1 MDKPYIWGLMLNFVL
16 IGVCFLAGLLIRK
29 TGILPKGSHQ
39 GINVWIIYVALPA
52 ATLKYLP
59 GIRWSNDLL
68 IPLLTPLLCWAGAWI
83 LSEWLAKQFRFES
96 KTKAAFLIVT
106 GLGNT
111 SFIGFPLIS
120 AYYGEKNL
128 SIAAVTDQMSFF
140 ILAVFASVVAMKASG
155 SAKADFK
162 AISLKLLKFPPFL
175 VILVA
180 LVVPHYLSFELLTPV
195 VSDLAATISPLAL
208 FSVGLQFELGNMR
221 DVLKPVLA
229 ASVYKLILSPLLVL
243 GLALAF
249 QTGEMETKVSV
260 FEASMGTMI
269 SAGILNDQF
278 GLNPRL
284 SNLIVFL
291 TILLSFVT
299 SGIWYLV
306 LEWWI

>member
-1 MDKPYIWGLMLNFVL
+1 MSNFIL
-16 IGVCFLAGLLIRK
+16 IGVCFLAGLVLRK
-29 TGILPKGSHQ
+29 SGVLAKGSHH

-59 GIRWSNDLL
+59 GIVWSSDLIVPL
-68 IPLLTPLLCWAGAWI
+68 ITPLICWFGAW
-83 LSEWLAKQFRFES
+83 LLAELVSKPFHFDR
-96 KTKAAFLIVT
+96 KTKAAFWIVT

-120 AYYGEKNL
+120 AYYGEKYL

-140 ILAVFASVVAMKASG
+140 MLAVFASIVAMRASG

-162 AISLKLLKFPPFL
+162 TISLKLLKFPPFL
-175 VILVA
+175 VIIAALILPPFISLEPINPLVSTLA
-180 LVVPHYLSFELLTPV
+180 LTL
-195 VSDLAATISPLAL
+195 SPLAL
-208 FSVGLQFELGNMR
+208 FSVGLQFELGKMR
-221 DVLKPVLA
+221 DVLKPIVA
-229 ASVYKLILSPLLVL
+229 ASFYKLVLSPLIIL
-243 GLALAF
+243 GLALMF
-249 QTGEMETKVSV
+249 HTGEMQTKISV

-284 SNLIVFL
+284 SNLIVFM

-299 SGIWYLV
+299 SGIWYLILEV
-306 LEWWI
+306 LV

>member
-1 MDKPYIWGLMLNFVL
+1 MSNFIL
-16 IGVCFLAGLLIRK
+16 IGVCFLAGFVLRK
-29 TGILPKGSHQ
+29 SGVLAKGSHH

-59 GIRWSNDLL
+59 GIVWSSDLIVPL
-68 IPLLTPLLCWAGAWI
+68 ITPLICWLGAW
-83 LSEWLAKQFRFES
+83 LLAELISKPFHFDR
-96 KTKAAFLIVT
+96 KTKAAFWIVT

-120 AYYGEKNL
+120 AYYGEKYL

-140 ILAVFASVVAMKASG
+140 MLAVFASIVAMRASG

-162 AISLKLLKFPPFL
+162 TISLKLLKFPPFL
-175 VILVA
+175 VIIAA
-180 LVVPHYLSFELLTPV
+180 LVLPHFISLEPINPLVSTLALT
-195 VSDLAATISPLAL
+195 LSPLAL
-208 FSVGLQFELGNMR
+208 FSVGLQFELGKMR
-221 DVLKPVLA
+221 DVLKPILA
-229 ASVYKLILSPLLVL
+229 ASFYKLILSPLIIL
-243 GLALAF
+243 GLAMMF
-249 QTGEMETKVSV
+249 HTGEMQTKISV

-284 SNLIVFL
+284 SNLIVFM

-299 SGIWYLV
+299 SGIWYLILDILV
-306 LEWWI
+306 

>member
-1 MDKPYIWGLMLNFVL
+1 MSNFIL
-16 IGVCFLAGLLIRK
+16 IAVCFLAGFVLRK
-29 TGILPKGSHQ
+29 SGVLAKGSHH

-59 GIRWSNDLL
+59 SIIWSTNLI
-68 IPLLTPLLCWAGAWI
+68 IPLMTPLICWFGAW
-83 LSEWLAKQFRFES
+83 LLTELVSKRFHFDR
-96 KTKAAFLIVT
+96 KTKAAFWIVT

-120 AYYGEKNL
+120 AYYGEKYL

-140 ILAVFASVVAMKASG
+140 VLAVFASIVAMKASG
-155 SAKADFK
+155 TAKADFRT
-162 AISLKLLKFPPFL
+162 ISLKLLKFPPFV
-175 VILVA
+175 VIILT
-180 LVVPHYLSFELLTPV
+180 LILPHFISFEPLNPLVSTLALT
-195 VSDLAATISPLAL
+195 LSPLAL
-208 FSVGLQFELGNMR
+208 FSVGLQFELGKMR
-221 DVLKPVLA
+221 DVIKPVLA
-229 ASVYKLILSPLLVL
+229 ASLYKLILSPLIIL
-243 GLALAF
+243 GLAFAF
-249 QTGEMETKVSV
+249 QTGEMQTKISV

-284 SNLIVFL
+284 SNLIVFT

-306 LEWWI
+306 LEKVV

>member
-1 MDKPYIWGLMLNFVL
+1 MSNFIL
-16 IGVCFLAGLLIRK
+16 IAVCFLAGLALRK
-29 TGILPKGSHQ
+29 SGVLAKGSHH

-59 GIRWSNDLL
+59 GIVWSSDLI
-68 IPLLTPLLCWAGAWI
+68 IPLITPLICWFGAWLLAEL
-83 LSEWLAKQFRFES
+83 LSKRFHFDR
-96 KTKAAFLIVT
+96 KTKAAFWIVT

-120 AYYGEKNL
+120 AYYGEKFL

-140 ILAVFASVVAMKASG
+140 MLAVFASIVAMRASG

-162 AISLKLLKFPPFL
+162 TISLKLLKFPPFL
-175 VILVA
+175 VIIAA
-180 LVVPHYLSFELLTPV
+180 LILPHFISFEPINP
-195 VSDLAATISPLAL
+195 LASTLASTLSPLAL
-208 FSVGLQFELGNMR
+208 FSVGLQFELGKMR
-221 DVLKPVLA
+221 DVIKPILA
-229 ASVYKLILSPLLVL
+229 ASVYKLILSPLIIL
-243 GLALAF
+243 GLAFIF
-249 QTGEMETKVSV
+249 QTGEMQTKISV

-299 SGIWYLV
+299 SGVWYYLLEILV
-306 LEWWI
+306 

>member
-1 MDKPYIWGLMLNFVL
+1 MSNFIL
-16 IGVCFLAGLLIRK
+16 IGVCFIAGFLLRK
-29 TGILPKGSHQ
+29 TGVLAKGSHQ

-59 GIRWSNDLL
+59 GIQWSNDLL
-68 IPLLTPLLCWAGAWI
+68 IPLLTPLVCWVGAWG
-83 LSEWLAKQFRFES
+83 LSELLAKPFHFDQ

-111 SFIGFPLIS
+111 SFVGFPLIS
-120 AYYGEKNL
+120 AYYGENNL

-140 ILAVFASVVAMKASG
+140 ILAVFASIVAMKASG
-155 SAKADFK
+155 TAKADFK
-162 AISLKLLKFPPFL
+162 TISLKLLKFPPFL
-175 VILVA
+175 VIIIA
-180 LVVPHYLSFELLTPV
+180 LVLPRFVSFDSITPLA
-195 VSDLAATISPLAL
+195 STLAATLSPLAL
-208 FSVGLQFELGNMR
+208 FSVGLQFELGKMK

-229 ASVYKLILSPLLVL
+229 ASVYKLILSPLIIL
-243 GLALAF
+243 GLAFAF
-249 QTGEMETKVSV
+249 HTGAMQTKVAV

-284 SNLIVFL
+284 SNLIVFM

-299 SGIWYLV
+299 SGVWYWV
-306 LEWWI
+306 MERVV

>member
-1 MDKPYIWGLMLNFVL
+1 MSNFIL
-16 IGVCFLAGLLIRK
+16 IGVCFLAGFLIRK
-29 TGILPKGSHQ
+29 SDVLPKGSHQ

-59 GIRWSNDLL
+59 GIQWSNDLL
-68 IPLLTPLLCWAGAWI
+68 IPLITPLICWFGAWI
-83 LSEWLAKQFRFES
+83 LSELLAKPFHFDR

-111 SFIGFPLIS
+111 SFVGFPLIS

-140 ILAVFASVVAMKASG
+140 MLAVFASVVAMKASG
-155 SAKADFK
+155 KAKADFK
-162 AISLKLLKFPPFL
+162 TISLKLLKFPPFL
-175 VILVA
+175 VIIISLV
-180 LVVPHYLSFELLTPV
+180 LPRFISFEPITPFA
-195 VSDLAATISPLAL
+195 STLAATLSPLAL
-208 FSVGLQFELGNMR
+208 FSVGLQFELGKMR
-221 DVLKPVLA
+221 DVLKPILA
-229 ASVYKLILSPLLVL
+229 ASVYKLILSPLIIL
-243 GLALAF
+243 GLAFVF
-249 QTGEMETKVSV
+249 QTGEMQTKVAV

-291 TILLSFVT
+291 TILLSFIT
-299 SGIWYLV
+299 SGMWYWM
-306 LEWWI
+306 LEFLI

>member
-1 MDKPYIWGLMLNFVL
+1 MSNFIL
-16 IGVCFLAGLLIRK
+16 IGVCFLAGFALRK
-29 TGILPKGSHQ
+29 SGVLAKGSHH

-59 GIRWSNDLL
+59 GIVWSSDLI
-68 IPLLTPLLCWAGAWI
+68 IPLITPLICWLGAW
-83 LSEWLAKQFRFES
+83 LLTELVSKPFHFDR
-96 KTKAAFLIVT
+96 KTKAAFWIVT

-120 AYYGEKNL
+120 AYYGEKYL

-140 ILAVFASVVAMKASG
+140 MLAVFASIVAMRASG

-162 AISLKLLKFPPFL
+162 TISLKLLKFPPFL
-175 VILVA
+175 VIIAA
-180 LVVPHYLSFELLTPV
+180 LVLPPFISFEPITPLVSTLALT
-195 VSDLAATISPLAL
+195 LSPLAL
-208 FSVGLQFELGNMR
+208 FSVGLQFELGKMR
-221 DVLKPVLA
+221 DVLKPILA
-229 ASVYKLILSPLLVL
+229 ASFYKLVLSPLIIL
-243 GLALAF
+243 GLAF
-249 QTGEMETKVSV
+249 MFHTGEMQTKISV

-284 SNLIVFL
+284 SNLIVFM
-291 TILLSFVT
+291 TILLSFIT

-306 LEWWI
+306 LDVLV

>member
-1 MDKPYIWGLMLNFVL
+1 MSNFIL
-16 IGVCFLAGLLIRK
+16 IGVCFLAGFLLRK
-29 TGILPKGSHQ
+29 SGVLPKGSHQ

-59 GIRWSNDLL
+59 GIKWSNDLL
-68 IPLLTPLLCWAGAWI
+68 IPLVTPLICWFGAWI
-83 LSEWLAKQFRFES
+83 LSELLAKPFHFEK

-120 AYYGEKNL
+120 AYYGENNL
-128 SIAAVTDQMSFF
+128 SIAAVTDQMTFF

-155 SAKADFK
+155 KAKADFK
-162 AISLKLLKFPPFL
+162 TISLKLLKFPPFL
-175 VILVA
+175 VIIIA
-180 LVVPHYLSFELLTPV
+180 LVLPHFVSFESVTPLA
-195 VSDLAATISPLAL
+195 STLAATLSPLAL
-208 FSVGLQFELGNMR
+208 FSVGLQFELGKMK

-229 ASVYKLILSPLLVL
+229 ASVYKLILSPLIIL
-243 GLALAF
+243 GLAFAF
-249 QTGEMETKVSV
+249 QTGEMQTKIAV

-284 SNLIVFL
+284 SNLIVFM
-291 TILLSFVT
+291 TILLSFIT

-306 LEWWI
+306 LEVLV

>member
-1 MDKPYIWGLMLNFVL
+1 MSNFIL
-16 IGVCFLAGLLIRK
+16 IAVCFLAGFFLRK
-29 TGILPKGSHQ
+29 SGILAKGSHH

-59 GIRWSNDLL
+59 TIVWSTDLI
-68 IPLLTPLLCWAGAWI
+68 IPLMTPLVCWFGAW
-83 LSEWLAKQFRFES
+83 LLTGLVSKRFQFDR
-96 KTKAAFLIVT
+96 KTKAAFWIVT

-111 SFIGFPLIS
+111 SFVGFPLIS
-120 AYYGEKNL
+120 AYYGEKYL

-140 ILAVFASVVAMKASG
+140 VLAVLASIVAMQASG
-155 SAKADFK
+155 AAKADFRT
-162 AISLKLLKFPPFL
+162 ISLKLLKFPPFL
-175 VILVA
+175 VIIVA
-180 LVVPHYLSFELLTPV
+180 LILPHFISFEPITP
-195 VSDLAATISPLAL
+195 LASTLSATLSPLAL
-208 FSVGLQFELGNMR
+208 FSVGIQFELGKMR

-229 ASVYKLILSPLLVL
+229 ASLYKLILSPLIIL
-243 GLALAF
+243 GLAFAF
-249 QTGEMETKVSV
+249 QTGEMQTKISV

-306 LEWWI
+306 LDIWM